1 MRTIGIAELKATLSE
16 TLARVKSGEEV
27 VVTEHSRPIAK
38 ISPLWVGSPATA
50 HDDLVR
56 SGVLRAPERKLDETF
71 WSLPRGRDREAT
83 ARWALVGEQT
93 GELAEAAV

>member
-38 ISPLWVGSPATA
+38 ISPLWVSNPATA
-50 HDDLVR
+50 QDDLVR

-71 WSLPRGRDREAT
+71 WNLPRPRALEAT
-83 ARWALVGEQT
+83 ARW
-93 GELAEAAV
+93 ELAEELVEVAV

>member
-38 ISPLWVGSPATA
+38 ISPLWVSNPATA
-50 HDDLVR
+50 QDDLVR

-71 WSLPRGRDREAT
+71 WSLPRPRAREAT
-83 ARWALVGEQT
+83 ARWARAE
-93 GELAEAAV
+93 EIEDLAEAAV